1 MSRIDIIKLWKP
13 MRQIVWNLLLMTA
26 GSAICAV
33 AINGLLIPQHFVSGG
48 FTGLALTFHYLVP
61 WLSVAILY
69 FLFNVPLFIASW
81 FMVNRRFFFYSVV
94 GMIIFSTCVALVQV
108 KIPLQDPLLSAFLA
122 GIILGTG
129 SGVVL
134 RSLGSSG
141 GTDILTV
148 ILFQRFSVQPGTTL
162 LACNVVILTLCAF
175 LFSLEIVLYT
185 LIYLY
190 VSSQLI
196 NVVLTGLSQRKAIF
210 IVSAQWEAISRQ
222 ILKEINRGITI
233 LHGEGAY
240 SGSERRILYSVVN
253 FRELGL
259 LKQIIR
265 KEDPAAFVVVTDT
278 REVMGYRIEIGRA
291 HV

>member
-1 MSRIDIIKLWKP
+1 MSRIDIKTLWMP
-13 MRQIVWNLLLMTA
+13 LRQIVWNLLLMTA

-48 FTGLALTFHYLVP
+48 FTGLALTVHYLVP
-61 WLSVAILY
+61 WLSVAVLY

-81 FMVNRRFFFYSVV
+81 FLVNRRFFFYSVA

-108 KIPLQDPLLSAFLA
+108 KIPLQDPLLSALLA

-148 ILFQRFSVQPGTTL
+148 ILLQRFSVQPGTTL
-162 LACNVVILTLCAF
+162 LACNIVILTLCAF

-210 IVSAQWEAISRQ
+210 IVSSKWESISRQ
-222 ILKEINRGITI
+222 ILEEINRGITF

-240 SGSERRILYSVVN
+240 SGTEHRILYTVVN

-259 LKQIIR
+259 LKQIIKR
-265 KEDPAAFVVVTDT
+265 EDPAAFVVVTDT
-278 REVMGYRIEIGRA
+278 REVMGYRIGNQP
-291 HV
+291 HW

>member
-1 MSRIDIIKLWKP
+1 MSRIDVQTLWNP
-13 MRQIVWNLLLMTA
+13 LRQIVWNLLQLTA

-61 WLSVAILY
+61 WLSVAVLY

-81 FMVNRRFFFYSVV
+81 FLVNRRFFLYSVV

-108 KIPLQDPLLSAFLA
+108 TIPLEDPLLSALLA

-129 SGVVL
+129 SGVIL

-141 GTDILTV
+141 GTDILSV
-148 ILFQRFSVQPGTTL
+148 ILFQRLSVQPGTTL
-162 LACNVVILTLCAF
+162 LACNVVILTICAF
-175 LFSLEIVLYT
+175 LFSLKIVLYT

-210 IVSAQWEAISRQ
+210 IVSFNWEAISRQ
-222 ILKEINRGITI
+222 ILQEIHRGLTV
-233 LHGEGAY
+233 LHGEGGY
-240 SGSERRILYSVVN
+240 SGSERRVLYTVVN

-265 KEDPAAFVVVTDT
+265 REDPAAFVVVTDT
-278 REVMGYRIEIGRA
+278 REVMGHRIGNQP
-291 HV
+291 HW

>member
-1 MSRIDIIKLWKP
+1 MSRIDVQTLWKP
-13 MRQIVWNLLLMTA
+13 LRQIVWNLLQLTA

-61 WLSVAILY
+61 WLSVAVLY

-81 FMVNRRFFFYSVV
+81 FLVNRRFFLYSVV

-108 KIPLQDPLLSAFLA
+108 TIPLEDPLLSALLA

-129 SGVVL
+129 SGVIL

-141 GTDILTV
+141 GTDILSV
-148 ILFQRFSVQPGTTL
+148 ILFQRLSVQPGTTL
-162 LACNVVILTLCAF
+162 LACNVVILTICAF
-175 LFSLEIVLYT
+175 LFSLKIVLYT

-210 IVSAQWEAISRQ
+210 IVSFNWEAISRQ
-222 ILKEINRGITI
+222 ILQEIHRGLTV
-233 LHGEGAY
+233 LHGEGGY
-240 SGSERRILYSVVN
+240 SGSERRVLYTVVN

-265 KEDPAAFVVVTDT
+265 REDPAAFVVVTDT
-278 REVMGYRIEIGRA
+278 REVMGHRIGNQP
-291 HV
+291 HW

>member
-1 MSRIDIIKLWKP
+1 MSRIDLKTLWKP
-13 MRQIVWNLLLMTA
+13 LRQIVWNLILLTA

-61 WLSVAILY
+61 WLSVAVLY
-69 FLFNVPLFIASW
+69 FLLNVPLFIASW
-81 FMVNRRFFFYSVV
+81 FLVNRRFFFYSVV
-94 GMIIFSTCVALVQV
+94 GMIIFSICVALVQV
-108 KIPLQDPLLSAFLA
+108 TIPLEDPLLSALLA

-129 SGVVL
+129 LGIIL

-141 GTDILTV
+141 GTDILSV
-148 ILFQRFSVQPGTTL
+148 ILFQRLSVQPGTTL

-210 IVSAQWEAISRQ
+210 IVSFKWEAISRQ
-222 ILKEINRGITI
+222 ILQEIHRGLTV
-233 LHGEGAY
+233 LHGEGGY
-240 SGSERRILYSVVN
+240 SGSERRVLYTVVN

-265 KEDPAAFVVVTDT
+265 REDPAAFVVVTDT
-278 REVMGYRIEIGRA
+278 REVMGHRIGNQP
-291 HV
+291 HW

>member
-1 MSRIDIIKLWKP
+1 
-13 MRQIVWNLLLMTA
+13 
-26 GSAICAV
+26 V
-33 AINGLLIPQHFVSGG
+33 AINGLLIPQRFVSGG
-48 FTGLALTFHYLVP
+48 FTGMALTFHYLVS

-81 FMVNRRFFFYSVV
+81 FLVNRRFFLYSVV

-108 KIPLQDPLLSAFLA
+108 TIPLEDPFLSALLA

-129 SGVVL
+129 SGIIL

-162 LACNVVILTLCAF
+162 LACNVVILTICAF

-190 VSSQLI
+190 VSSQLV

-210 IVSAQWEAISRQ
+210 IVSSQWEAISRQ
-222 ILKEINRGITI
+222 ILKEINRGLTV
-233 LHGEGAY
+233 LHGEGGY
-240 SGSERRILYSVVN
+240 SGSERRVLYTVVN

-259 LKQIIR
+259 LKQIIKR
-265 KEDPAAFVVVTDT
+265 EDPAAFVVVADT
-278 REVMGYRIEIGRA
+278 REVMGYRIGNQP
-291 HV
+291 HW

>member
-1 MSRIDIIKLWKP
+1 MSRIDIQTLWKQL
-13 MRQIVWNLLLMTA
+13 RQIVWNLILLTA

-33 AINGLLIPQHFVSGG
+33 AINGLLIPQRFVSGG
-48 FTGLALTFHYLVP
+48 FTGMALTFHYLVS

-81 FMVNRRFFFYSVV
+81 FLVNRRFFLYSVV

-108 KIPLQDPLLSAFLA
+108 TIPLEDPFLSALLA

-129 SGVVL
+129 SGIIL

-162 LACNVVILTLCAF
+162 LACNVVILTICAF

-190 VSSQLI
+190 VSSQLV

-210 IVSAQWEAISRQ
+210 IVSSQWEAISRQ
-222 ILKEINRGITI
+222 ILKEINRGLTV
-233 LHGEGAY
+233 LHGEGGY
-240 SGSERRILYSVVN
+240 SGSERRVLYTVVN

-259 LKQIIR
+259 LKQIIKR
-265 KEDPAAFVVVTDT
+265 EDPAAFVVVADT
-278 REVMGYRIEIGRA
+278 REVMGYRIGNQP
-291 HV
+291 HW

>member
-1 MSRIDIIKLWKP
+1 MSRIDLQTLWKQL
-13 MRQIVWNLLLMTA
+13 RQIVWNLILLTA

-61 WLSVAILY
+61 WLSVAVLY
-69 FLFNVPLFIASW
+69 FLLNVPLFIASW
-81 FMVNRRFFFYSVV
+81 FLVNRRFFLYSVV
-94 GMIIFSTCVALVQV
+94 GMIIFSVCVALVQV
-108 KIPLQDPLLSAFLA
+108 TIPLEDPLLSALLA

-129 SGVVL
+129 SGIIL

-141 GTDILTV
+141 GTDILSV
-148 ILFQRFSVQPGTTL
+148 ILFQRLSVQPGTTL
-162 LACNVVILTLCAF
+162 LACNVVILTICAF

-210 IVSAQWEAISRQ
+210 IVSFNWEAISRQ
-222 ILKEINRGITI
+222 ILQEIHRGLTV
-233 LHGEGAY
+233 LHGEGGY
-240 SGSERRILYSVVN
+240 SGSERRVLYTVVN

-265 KEDPAAFVVVTDT
+265 REDPAAFVVVTDT
-278 REVMGYRIEIGRA
+278 REVMGHRIGNQP
-291 HV
+291 HW

>member
-1 MSRIDIIKLWKP
+1 MSGIDLQTLWKQL
-13 MRQIVWNLLLMTA
+13 RQIVWNLLLLTA

-61 WLSVAILY
+61 WLSVAVLY
-69 FLFNVPLFIASW
+69 FLLNVPLFIASW
-81 FMVNRRFFFYSVV
+81 FLVNRRFFLYSVV

-108 KIPLQDPLLSAFLA
+108 TIPLEDPLLSALLA

-129 SGVVL
+129 SGIIL

-141 GTDILTV
+141 GTDILSV
-148 ILFQRFSVQPGTTL
+148 ILSQRLSVQPGTTL

-210 IVSAQWEAISRQ
+210 IVSFKWEAISRQ
-222 ILKEINRGITI
+222 ILQEIHRGLTV
-233 LHGEGAY
+233 LHGEGGY
-240 SGSERRILYSVVN
+240 SGSERRVLYTVVN

-265 KEDPAAFVVVTDT
+265 REDPAAFVVVTDT
-278 REVMGYRIEIGRA
+278 REVMGHRIGNQP
-291 HV
+291 HW